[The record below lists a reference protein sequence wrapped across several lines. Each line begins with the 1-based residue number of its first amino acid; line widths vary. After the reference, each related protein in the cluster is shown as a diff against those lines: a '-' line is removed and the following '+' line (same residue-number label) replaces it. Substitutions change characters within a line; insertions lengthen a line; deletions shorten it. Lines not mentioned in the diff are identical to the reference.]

1 MDGRTEMDPDGT
13 RPEPPEADSPPHIPG
28 QVSLSSSPPQPGL
41 AAAVPV
47 GGPNDTNAH
56 QLDSATIQA
65 DTPGEDPTPTADSQP
80 SVRPSNYKTR
90 LCMKWQQ
97 QGECSFGARCNFAH
111 GVDEMRQHQQHQH
124 EIVAAPVFLNTQAQP
139 RAVNENRKTR
149 LCTKFH
155 QFGTC
160 PYAEKCNFAHG
171 VHELKQPPPGLG
183 DMNGHA
189 NGIGNGGGIGGGG
202 GFNGQL
208 HPASARS
215 NYKTRICLNWQKGG
229 ECVYAARCN
238 FAHGAHELRGLSSQT
253 KHDNRQQKQPSSANP
268 NNPNHPH
275 FPPAAIPNYP
285 VMIAQMPFAL
295 HPHHARDMSHFQG
308 PVVPIGAGGIPFGM
322 APTMNAME
330 HLRQAGYMPQM
341 PMFSQQVGPV
351 MGNMMPHYPTPSPGP
366 GMGPPMGMPMN
377 DDGQVHDHM
386 N

>member
-202 GFNGQL
+202 GRRARVPTRCAPDRPARPQHHRL
-208 HPASARS
+208 HPGV
-215 NYKTRICLNWQKGG
+215 LPVDGG
-229 ECVYAARCN
+229 NPAVLCDP
-238 FAHGAHELRGLSSQT
+238 RGDEQGGGGGGG
-253 KHDNRQQKQPSSANP
+253 RRRGGREEEEQKQ
-268 NNPNHPH
+268 
-275 FPPAAIPNYP
+275 
-285 VMIAQMPFAL
+285 
-295 HPHHARDMSHFQG
+295 R
-308 PVVPIGAGGIPFGM
+308 AGWG
-322 APTMNAME
+322 E
-330 HLRQAGYMPQM
+330 
-341 PMFSQQVGPV
+341 
-351 MGNMMPHYPTPSPGP
+351 
-366 GMGPPMGMPMN
+366 
-377 DDGQVHDHM
+377 
-386 N
+386 